1 MVFKPIT
8 WIRSFGKNLTNI
20 FFIWFYIK
28 VINLERRKYETS
40 AQYNATETGIR
51 KTHFQH
57 PSKCCRLQLDDEQNK
72 TGQWLSDL
80 SINNLY
86 PEEEDMGL

>member
-1 MVFKPIT
+1 MDKKY
-8 WIRSFGKNLTNI
+8 WKKLNKYI
-20 FFIWFYIK
+20 FYLILHK

-72 TGQWLSDL
+72 TGQ
-80 SINNLY
+80 
-86 PEEEDMGL
+86 